1 MRGFF
6 KGLACLCALVILACL
21 ATSRPRDSAL
31 YPPAPGVQ
39 TTRVFVVDHGY
50 HASLVFLRADLA
62 DMAQARGI
70 GALTAL
76 SEKFRS
82 FGYLEIGWGDDG
94 FYRGAAQLDFT
105 GVKIAL
111 RALFGPDN
119 ASVLHIVGL
128 AREPGAIFPQS
139 HVQPLDLSNK
149 GAENLA
155 RFVDKMLAN
164 YINIGMIHL
173 MFPMP

>member
-1 MRGFF
+1 M
-6 KGLACLCALVILACL
+6 
-21 ATSRPRDSAL
+21 
-31 YPPAPGVQ
+31 
-39 TTRVFVVDHGY
+39 FVVDHGY

-82 FGYLEIGWGDDG
+82 FDYLEIGWGDEG

-128 AREPGAIFPQS
+128 AREPGAVFPQS